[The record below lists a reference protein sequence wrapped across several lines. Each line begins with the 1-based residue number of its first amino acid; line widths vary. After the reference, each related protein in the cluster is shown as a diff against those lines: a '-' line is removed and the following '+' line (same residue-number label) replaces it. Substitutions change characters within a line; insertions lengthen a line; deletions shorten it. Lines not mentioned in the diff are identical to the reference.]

1 MVNARTYSKGCKLL
15 PREPENWWVTKYAK
29 EDNRMKTHSA
39 NKPDLYQEVS
49 NGAVLIVE
57 PDLSERNMLRESM
70 NELGFPVIA
79 QATNHKSSLDKFE
92 GRKFTHIIFDATK
105 DNYPIQEWFS
115 EIIDIDPNITAIPTS
130 ANPKTDDVFELL
142 VLGARGYLVKPFTR
156 ETVHAAV
163 SLASKGE
170 PIPDIVKSAKD
181 RNEALVAMMMSSL
194 DRLATVQR
202 QARQFQTAQR
212 ELAKAEACLR
222 QASELAHIFAK
233 DGEEGLL
240 EALERFCVNKC
251 RGPATRL
258 GRLRKRL
265 SKTRLDEDSL

>member
-1 MVNARTYSKGCKLL
+1 MTT
-15 PREPENWWVTKYAK
+15 EPTNKITLQQEA
-29 EDNRMKTHSA
+29 A
-39 NKPDLYQEVS
+39 NC
-49 NGAVLIVE
+49 AVLIVE
-57 PDLSERNMLRESM
+57 PDLSERNLLRDTMS
-70 NELGFPVIA
+70 ELGFSVIA
-79 QATNHKSSLDKFE
+79 QASNHRSSLDKFE

-105 DNYPIQEWFS
+105 DKYPIQEWFS
-115 EIIDIDPNITAIPTS
+115 EIIDIAPEITAIPTS

-156 ETVHAAV
+156 ETVQAAI
-163 SLASKGE
+163 SLATKGD

-212 ELAKAEACLR
+212 ELAKAEASLR

-233 DGEEGLL
+233 DGEDGLL

-265 SKTRLDEDSL
+265 SKTRFDEDTL